1 MLILLQWNL
10 IVLQLNLLFQNS
22 QAQSIL
28 ENENSSMLQNLEKI
42 MFSYPLEYI
51 FLLKVHMTNLEKIMV
66 QTTQFTYKML
76 WLLLC

>member
-10 IVLQLNLLFQNS
+10 IVLQLNLPFQNS

-76 WLLLC
+76 

>member
-76 WLLLC
+76 

>member
-10 IVLQLNLLFQNS
+10 IVLQLNLPFQNS